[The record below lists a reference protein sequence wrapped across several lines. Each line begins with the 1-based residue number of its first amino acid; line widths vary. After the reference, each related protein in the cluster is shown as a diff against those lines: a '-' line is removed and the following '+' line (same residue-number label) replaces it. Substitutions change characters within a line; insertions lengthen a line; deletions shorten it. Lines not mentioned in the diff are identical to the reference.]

1 MWRLSIL
8 VRMYREGT
16 RDENKALFNFSQLGQ
31 SITQLKHFEVKE
43 KKKRRGE
50 GEKKGEVTV
59 VFISSIT
66 RSAICQI

>member
-43 KKKRRGE
+43 KKK
-50 GEKKGEVTV
+50 GEVTV